1 MARVMQHEEEE
12 KVIEDP
18 GERVHVWPHLVSIEL
33 VGALIYLLALSLM
46 SILIRAPL
54 VDLANPEVT
63 PNPAKAPW
71 YFLGLQELLL
81 HMHPALAG
89 VIVPRRCLD
98 SCLAAIPYI
107 DRTERGPA
115 SGSATPKGI
124 PITKFSAVYTAVW
137 IVGLVLFDEFL
148 PAGEGA
154 HGISPLLELYGAPA
168 EVGIIFVPL
177 VFMTFIPWSLAVI
190 VKRRWNANTAGDY
203 DRALYSFF
211 LASFV
216 VLTIVGTAFRGHS
229 MQLMWP
235 WEIGAPG
242 GLHGVIGLL
251 SITGSCPG

>member
-1 MARVMQHEEEE
+1 MARVMQRDEEER
-12 KVIEDP
+12 VIEDP

-89 VIVPRRCLD
+89 VIVPGAVLTL
-98 SCLAAIPYI
+98 LAAIPYI
-107 DRTERGPA
+107 DRSRAGTGIWF
-115 SGSATPKGI
+115 STPKGI
-124 PITKFSAVYTAVW
+124 PIAKFSAVYTAVW
-137 IVGLVLFDEFL
+137 VLGLVLLDEFL

-154 HGISPLLELYGAPA
+154 HGISPLLELYGFPPA
-168 EVGIIFVPL
+168 VGDIFVPL

-190 VKRRWNANTAGDY
+190 VKRRWNANT
-203 DRALYSFF
+203 RELMIALYTFF
-211 LASFV
+211 LASFI
-216 VLTIVGTAFRGHS
+216 VLTIIGTAFRGHS
-229 MQLMWP
+229 MKLVWP
-235 WEIGAPG
+235 WELGAPE
-242 GLHGVIGLL
+242 GLMER
-251 SITGSCPG
+251 

>member
-1 MARVMQHEEEE
+1 MARVMPQEEEE
-12 KVIEDP
+12 RVIEDP

-46 SILIRAPL
+46 AILIRAPL

-89 VIVPRRCLD
+89 VVVPGAVLIL
-98 SCLAAIPYI
+98 LAAIPYI
-107 DRTERGPA
+107 DRSRVGTGIWF
-115 SGSATPKGI
+115 STPKGI
-124 PITKFSAVYTAVW
+124 PIAKFSAVYTAVW
-137 IVGLVLFDEFL
+137 VVGLVLLDEYL

-154 HGISPLLELYGAPA
+154 HGIGPLLELYGFPA
-168 EVGIIFVPL
+168 AVGDVFVPL
-177 VFMTFIPWSLAVI
+177 VFMTFIPWSLGVI
-190 VKRRWNANTAGDY
+190 VKRRWNANT
-203 DRALYSFF
+203 RELMIALYTFF

-216 VLTIVGTAFRGHS
+216 VLTIIGTAFRGHS

-235 WEIGAPG
+235 WEIGSPE
-242 GLHGVIGLL
+242 GLL
-251 SITGSCPG
+251 GH

>member
-1 MARVMQHEEEE
+1 MARVLQHEEEE
-12 KVIEDP
+12 RVIEDP

-46 SILIRAPL
+46 AILIRAPL

-89 VIVPRRCLD
+89 VIVPGAVLIL
-98 SCLAAIPYI
+98 LAAIPYI
-107 DRTERGPA
+107 DRSRVGTGIWF
-115 SGSATPKGI
+115 STPKGL

-137 IVGLVLFDEFL
+137 VIGLVLLDEFL

-154 HGISPLLELYGAPA
+154 HGISPLLQLYGFPPA
-168 EVGIIFVPL
+168 VGDIFVPL

-190 VKRRWNANTAGDY
+190 VKRRWNANT
-203 DRALYSFF
+203 REIIIALYTFF

-216 VLTIVGTAFRGHS
+216 VLTVIGTAFRGHS
-229 MQLMWP
+229 MQLVWP
-235 WEIGAPG
+235 WEIGTPE
-242 GLHGVIGLL
+242 GVMGHY
-251 SITGSCPG
+251 